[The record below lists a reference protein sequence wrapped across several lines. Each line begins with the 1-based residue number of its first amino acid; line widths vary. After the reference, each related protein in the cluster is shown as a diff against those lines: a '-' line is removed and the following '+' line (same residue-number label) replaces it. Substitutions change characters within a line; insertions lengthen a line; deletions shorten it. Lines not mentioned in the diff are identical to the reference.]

1 MVSHYLPSF
10 ARRGRRRCWVTW
22 PQRRVTHPQ
31 NPPNAWPFQPSD
43 RWVLPAQ
50 CPGWKTPSRSAVF
63 LSASRRRGHFS
74 SKMQPGRKGP
84 AGSPSGPALHMPAAS
99 QRPCRRPRPGPHS
112 SAHPGVSAST
122 QHPLPFCEEQIKGLP
137 SPRRTLP
144 GLGSKA
150 ARVPPAP
157 DGARAAPV
165 DEEGGFPLCGQV
177 DGLCIVDSLICS
189 PAHSLPVI
197 HSAPHSH
204 LHPLTTHCLPD

>member
-31 NPPNAWPFQPSD
+31 KPPNAWPFQPSD

-84 AGSPSGPALHMPAAS
+84 AGSPSGPALCVPAAS
-99 QRPCRRPRPGPHS
+99 QRPCRHPCPGPHS
-112 SAHPGVSAST
+112 SAHPGVGAST
-122 QHPLPFCEEQIKGLP
+122 QRPHPPPSVKSKKKKPSEFVGHTKKKGQSDLASGHGLP
-137 SPRRTLP
+137 TL
-144 GLGSKA
+144 GLDRSYAIPWG
-150 ARVPPAP
+150 
-157 DGARAAPV
+157 
-165 DEEGGFPLCGQV
+165 
-177 DGLCIVDSLICS
+177 
-189 PAHSLPVI
+189 
-197 HSAPHSH
+197 
-204 LHPLTTHCLPD
+204 